1 MSICVC
7 GVCDMYGVVHDVWCV
22 CGMVHVCVCV
32 VWCVCVYVW
41 VWCVCGIV
49 HVCVWCVCDVVCV

>member
-1 MSICVC
+1 MSICMC

-32 VWCVCVYVW
+32 VWCVCVCMGV
-41 VWCVCGIV
+41 
-49 HVCVWCVCDVVCV
+49 VCVWYSACMCMVCV